1 MSKARIAGCGTA
13 LVTPFRDDG
22 SVDEPALRALIDWQI
37 AEGINCLVPCG
48 STGEAATLSPE
59 EHKRVVQ
66 ITVEQNAGR
75 LPVVAGAGS
84 NDTKHAIAL
93 SREMK
98 AVGATHLLHATPMY
112 NKPPQRGLVAH
123 FKAIADA
130 CDLPI
135 VLYNVPS
142 RTAINLDAQTTL
154 ELAEDARFV
163 AVKEASANLSQ
174 ISEII
179 RHRPANFSVLS
190 GDDSWTLPLM
200 ALGADGIISVISNVI
215 PRAMSELAAACLK
228 GDFASARAINAKLAP
243 FMHAAFIETNPIPA
257 KAGLAMMG
265 KLRENLRLPLVPLAD
280 QHRPAVRSA
289 LELAG
294 ALPPH

>member
-1 MSKARIAGCGTA
+1 MSVARITGCGTA
-13 LVTPFRDDG
+13 LVTPFQDD
-22 SVDEPALRALIDWQI
+22 
-37 AEGINCLVPCG
+37 
-48 STGEAATLSPE
+48 
-59 EHKRVVQ
+59 
-66 ITVEQNAGR
+66 
-75 LPVVAGAGS
+75 GAGS
-84 NDTKHAIAL
+84 NDTKRAIAL

-112 NKPPQRGLVAH
+112 NKPPQRGLIAH

-142 RTAINLDAQTTL
+142 RTAINLEAQSTL
-154 ELAEDARFV
+154 ELADDPRFV
-163 AVKEASANLSQ
+163 AVKEASANLTQ

-179 RHRPANFSVLS
+179 RHRPPNFAVLS

-200 ALGADGIISVISNVI
+200 ALGADGIISVISNVV

-228 GDFASARAINAKLAP
+228 GDFESARAINEKLAP

-265 KLRENLRLPLVPLAD
+265 KLRENFRLPLVPLAD
-280 QHRPAVRSA
+280 KHRSAVRSA
-289 LELAG
+289 LERVG
-294 ALPPH
+294 ALPLH